1 MVSPPLSRAGGRG
14 QHQAHRILFMY
25 VPSVSEPPARAA
37 AQARRGASGQAEPT
51 LRKERALLMSAA
63 RIWAAQLVEDVLP
76 RSPAEQ
82 RELLEYGPAAN
93 GKKAIP
99 GTE

>member
-1 MVSPPLSRAGGRG
+1 
-14 QHQAHRILFMY
+14 
-25 VPSVSEPPARAA
+25 
-37 AQARRGASGQAEPT
+37 
-51 LRKERALLMSAA
+51 MSAA

-76 RSPAEQ
+76 RSRAEQ
-82 RELLEYGPAAN
+82 RELLEYGPVAN

>member
-1 MVSPPLSRAGGRG
+1 
-14 QHQAHRILFMY
+14 
-25 VPSVSEPPARAA
+25 
-37 AQARRGASGQAEPT
+37 
-51 LRKERALLMSAA
+51 MSAA
-63 RIWAAQLVEDVLP
+63 RIWAAQLVEDILP